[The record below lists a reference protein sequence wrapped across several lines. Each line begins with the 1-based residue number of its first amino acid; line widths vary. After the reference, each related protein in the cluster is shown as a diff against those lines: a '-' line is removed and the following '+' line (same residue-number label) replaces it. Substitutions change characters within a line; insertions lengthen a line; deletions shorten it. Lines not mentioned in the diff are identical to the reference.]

1 MNAMPLQIRR
11 RMGEAGLAIV
21 ATGVSFVAGARRNLN
36 FTLRYPTAAD
46 DAQVPPVVAALAP
59 RTASPKWTGA
69 VRSRIGL
76 LFHPALAFWSRMIC
90 SENRFPLF
98 GIMR

>member
-21 ATGVSFVAGARRNLN
+21 ATGVSFVTAGARRNLN

-46 DAQVPPVVAALAP
+46 EAQVPPVVAALA
-59 RTASPKWTGA
+59 RENGVAKVDRRGA
-69 VRSRIGL
+69 L
-76 LFHPALAFWSRMIC
+76 
-90 SENRFPLF
+90 
-98 GIMR
+98 